1 MGTTVSNWKPIMF
14 CVVKSYSDGRIS
26 PQFLNSAPRRRLS
39 SFKPLIN
46 AKPPSMRS
54 GETKTMCRRP
64 ATAASTGPHYP
75 GLQPFDVAS
84 RPWRSMHVSMHVTSL
99 CANSGV
105 SRNDPETL
113 GDDHASSGDEPGH
126 WCRIGF
132 PFQRQL
138 RRVHTSFRSPST
150 FRFPEFEASNF
161 IDRFRPM
168 LQRANTS

>member
-26 PQFLNSAPRRRLS
+26 PQFLNWAPRRRLS
-39 SFKPLIN
+39 SLKPLIN

-54 GETKTMCRRP
+54 GETKATCRRP
-64 ATAASTGPHYP
+64 ATAVSTGHHYP
-75 GLQPFDVAS
+75 RLQPSDVTS
-84 RPWRSMHVSMHVTSL
+84 RPRRSMHVPSL
-99 CANSGV
+99 RANSGV

-126 WCRIGF
+126 WYRIGF

-138 RRVHTSFRSPST
+138 RRVHTSLRSPST
-150 FRFPEFEASNF
+150 FRFPEFKAFNF

-168 LQRANTS
+168 LQRADAS